1 VAPARGAGG
10 PVSASTPSSRTP
22 AQPGRKKPKRKPG
35 NAARLLA
42 GLILGGIVTAF
53 AVLNLDQVKVNW
65 ILGTWSTPL
74 IIVIAVSFLLG
85 VGAGTALHLEG
96 RRRAR
101 KKRTGPGT

>member
-1 VAPARGAGG
+1 VAPAHGAGG
-10 PVSASTPSSRTP
+10 AVSTSTPSTSRSAPP
-22 AQPGRKKPKRKPG
+22 AKKPRRRKPS

-53 AVLNLDQVKVNW
+53 AVLNLRDVKVNW

-74 IIVIAVSFLLG
+74 IIVIAVAFLAGLA
-85 VGAGTALHLEG
+85 AGTALHLET

-101 KKRTGPGT
+101 KKRT